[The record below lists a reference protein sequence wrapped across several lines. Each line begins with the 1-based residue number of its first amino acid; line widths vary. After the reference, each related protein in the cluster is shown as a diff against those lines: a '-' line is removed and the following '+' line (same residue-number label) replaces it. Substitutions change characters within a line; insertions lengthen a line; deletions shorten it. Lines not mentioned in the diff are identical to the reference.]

1 MSKGYFKE
9 VLSIVQSVL
18 ILAKIFGYSHLSWP
32 RTLFPTVLYI
42 MLWLL
47 AGMIVAANKKILED
61 ERSVSA
67 TNGRNVGTTSV
78 NGVNEFTD
86 DGK

>member
-32 RTLFPTVLYI
+32 QTLFPTVLYI

-61 ERSVSA
+61 EHNVSA
-67 TNGRNVGTTSV
+67 VNRRNIGTTSG
-78 NGVNEFTD
+78 NGGNEFTD

>member
-18 ILAKIFGYSHLSWP
+18 ILAKIFGYSSFDW
-32 RTLFPTVLYI
+32 RQTLTPTALYI

-61 ERSVSA
+61 ERSVCA
-67 TNGRNVGTTSV
+67 TNGRNVDMTS
-78 NGVNEFTD
+78 VNEFTD

>member
-18 ILAKIFGYSHLSWP
+18 ILAKIFGYSSFDWKQ
-32 RTLFPTVLYI
+32 TLAPTAFYI
-42 MLWLL
+42 LLWITC
-47 AGMIVAANKKILED
+47 AVVVVTNKKTLEN
-61 ERSVSA
+61 ERKVS
-67 TNGRNVGTTSV
+67 TVNRRGNDMTS
-78 NGVNEFTD
+78 VNEFTD

>member
-18 ILAKIFGYSHLSWP
+18 ILAKIFGYSSFDWKQ
-32 RTLFPTVLYI
+32 TLTPTALYI

-61 ERSVSA
+61 ERRVSA
-67 TNGRNVGTTSV
+67 TNGHNNGITS
-78 NGVNEFTD
+78 VNEFTD

>member
-18 ILAKIFGYSHLSWP
+18 ILAKIFGYSSFDWKQ
-32 RTLFPTVLYI
+32 TLAPTAFYI
-42 MLWLL
+42 LLWITC
-47 AGMIVAANKKILED
+47 AVVVVTNKKTLED
-61 ERSVSA
+61 DRELMGSDKGH
-67 TNGRNVGTTSV
+67 GRNIGTGT
-78 NGVNEFTD
+78 EFTD

>member
-32 RTLFPTVLYI
+32 QTLFPTVLYI

-47 AGMIVAANKKILED
+47 AGMIVAANKKILEG
-61 ERSVSA
+61 ERNASTV
-67 TNGRNVGTTSV
+67 NRRNIGTTSG
-78 NGVNEFTD
+78 NGINEFTD

>member
-18 ILAKIFGYSHLSWP
+18 ILAKIFDYSHLSWP
-32 RTLFPTVLYI
+32 LTFTPTVLYI

-67 TNGRNVGTTSV
+67 TNGRNNGMTS
-78 NGVNEFTD
+78 VNEFTD

>member
-1 MSKGYFKE
+1 MSKGYFTE

-18 ILAKIFGYSHLSWP
+18 ILAKIFGYSSLSWP
-32 RTLFPTVLYI
+32 RTFAPTVLYI

-61 ERSVSA
+61 ERC
-67 TNGRNVGTTSV
+67 NKGHGRNIGTSISTTS
-78 NGVNEFTD
+78 VNEFTD